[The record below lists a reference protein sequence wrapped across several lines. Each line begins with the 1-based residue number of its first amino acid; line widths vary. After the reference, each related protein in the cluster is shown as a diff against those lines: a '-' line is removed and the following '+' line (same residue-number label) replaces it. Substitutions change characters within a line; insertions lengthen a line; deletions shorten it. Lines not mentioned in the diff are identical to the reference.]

1 MNLDWSKY
9 IQIGAYDCA
18 SESVSN
24 NDICQD
30 KKYPQWRIYCPLTNS
45 SQLAFHSE
53 RRTDQTTPED
63 ILLWILEKFNDI
75 AEQCYGKSWPIQN
88 RIEYIDQEEVM

>member
-9 IQIGAYDCA
+9 IQIGSYDCA
-18 SESVSN
+18 SESVLN

-45 SQLAFHSE
+45 TVLAFDSE
-53 RRTDQTTPED
+53 RRTDKTKAEE
-63 ILLWILEKFNDI
+63 ILVWLLEKLNKI
-75 AEQCYGKSWPIQN
+75 ADQCYGKSWPIQN
-88 RIEYIDQEEVM
+88 IIE